1 VSEWVALQCVDADE
15 LSIKYVPLTNL
26 REATLFVVHLHF
38 TLLFIHKS
46 HLFSS
51 YIYSRPSIRS
61 KTPHTNFKEDTFEVK
76 ILSSGSVD
84 TGKGKTKDSGKDKD
98 SQKDREKVC
107 WLCEFK
113 FTLFKRQH
121 HCRLCDCV
129 CCDDCS
135 KKKALV
141 DEAQVTPFNL
151 TVYNIPCHTTS

>member
-1 VSEWVALQCVDADE
+1 MSEWIALQCVDADE

-26 REATLFVVHLHF
+26 QEASSRVLHLL
-38 TLLFIHKS
+38 LLF
-46 HLFSS
+46 FSF
-51 YIYSRPSIRS
+51 YIYYLFKFMLILNTLSVIRS

-76 ILSSGSVD
+76 ILSSSSVD
-84 TGKGKTKDSGKDKD
+84 TGKGKSKDSGKDRD

-141 DEAQVTPFNL
+141 DEAQVRLCNL
-151 TVYNIPCHTTS
+151 TFHRKLI

>member
-1 VSEWVALQCVDADE
+1 MF
-15 LSIKYVPLTNL
+15 
-26 REATLFVVHLHF
+26 LF
-38 TLLFIHKS
+38 
-46 HLFSS
+46 
-51 YIYSRPSIRS
+51 YIYSNLFVLHIYSYSIFILTPRLFSFCTSFQRSVRS

-98 SQKDREKVC
+98 SQKDREKIC

-141 DEAQVTPFNL
+141 DEAQVRLLNL
-151 TVYNIPCHTTS
+151 IVQQKIILCASSYHIVTLRYIT